1 MGKIIGSITT
11 LLLLGGVGV
20 AIWYFLGKPENFE
33 EVQDGLGD
41 AFNRTKDQIDN
52 FDFGDVLDS
61 LEGFDFGQFF
71 NDDPFAGNTTVTLWQ
86 EKFIERDNGGLQLT
100 IVNSLSEEWQEEFDV
115 ALADWQESE
124 ALTLSVE
131 VEPVDNAWENEK
143 KCKRQDGLLVVCN
156 GNFGETGWVGICEN
170 EVLGGRIISAVAKMN
185 EYYLNNA
192 DFAERRFTMCHEIGH
207 AFGLP
212 HTDENFYNKNLFNCL
227 DYTNDPSENLL
238 PGEVNMVK
246 LKEVYLATERERR
259 MLRRVENSDGSVTE
273 TIGWVVKNED
283 NLAEAWNLDVVN
295 E

>member
-1 MGKIIGSITT
+1 MG
-11 LLLLGGVGV
+11 
-20 AIWYFLGKPENFE
+20 
-33 EVQDGLGD
+33 
-41 AFNRTKDQIDN
+41 
-52 FDFGDVLDS
+52 
-61 LEGFDFGQFF
+61 
-71 NDDPFAGNTTVTLWQ
+71 
-86 EKFIERDNGGLQLT
+86 
-100 IVNSLSEEWQEEFDV
+100 
-115 ALADWQESE
+115 
-124 ALTLSVE
+124 

-170 EVLGGRIISAVAKMN
+170 EVMGGRIISAVAKMN

-227 DYTNDPSENLL
+227 DYTNDPQENLL

-246 LKEVYLATERERR
+246 LKEVYLATERGRR

-273 TIGWVVKNED
+273 TIGWMVNED
-283 NLAEAWNLDVVN
+283 NLAEAW
-295 E
+295 

>member
-1 MGKIIGSITT
+1 MSSS
-11 LLLLGGVGV
+11 
-20 AIWYFLGKPENFE
+20 FL
-33 EVQDGLGD
+33 
-41 AFNRTKDQIDN
+41 
-52 FDFGDVLDS
+52 
-61 LEGFDFGQFF
+61 
-71 NDDPFAGNTTVTLWQ
+71 
-86 EKFIERDNGGLQLT
+86 
-100 IVNSLSEEWQEEFDV
+100 SLS
-115 ALADWQESE
+115 
-124 ALTLSVE
+124 LS
-131 VEPVDNAWENEK
+131 
-143 KCKRQDGLLVVCN
+143 
-156 GNFGETGWVGICEN
+156 
-170 EVLGGRIISAVAKMN
+170 
-185 EYYLNNA
+185 
-192 DFAERRFTMCHEIGH
+192 